1 MVQALGHGD
10 DSVLARIVRR
20 EKRSRE
26 QTRDGSRVQ
35 DIALLASLDHPWQEV
50 VLSIGDTE
58 DVDVEDPAPVL
69 DRLFQA
75 LVQNL
80 LDLLWAVGRANDGT
94 EYSLSFQE
102 FAALETPH
110 AELAERF
117 RAIAASDDPLN
128 PELCSGIVLAELNAA
143 ARGKWARRIRK
154 GLINRPH
161 PLRGISS
168 DMLSE
173 ENLVEVRE
181 MALHLVDYHQSFVR
195 RGQPNKSDQ
204 DMLLDGIANIYVEF
218 AKLDCLRYDLPHA
231 ENSRFIQFAYR
242 ALRPF
247 FGLTE
252 ASLKAISKRWK
263 RLKDANSEGAI

>member
-1 MVQALGHGD
+1 MSTEASSYSTDQLEH
-10 DSVLARIVRR
+10 LAAIIERAAPGVTV
-20 EKRSRE
+20 SRE
-26 QTRDGSRVQ
+26 DLKQ
-35 DIALLASLDHPWQEV
+35 H
-50 VLSIGDTE
+50 
-58 DVDVEDPAPVL
+58 
-69 DRLFQA
+69 
-75 LVQNL
+75 L

-94 EYSLSFQE
+94 EYSIAFQE
-102 FAALETPH
+102 FAALEPSH

-173 ENLVEVRE
+173 ENLAEVRE

-204 DMLLDGIANIYVEF
+204 NTLLDGIANIYVEF
-218 AKLDCLRYDLPHA
+218 AKLNCHRYDLPHA

-263 RLKDANSEGAI
+263 RLKDAHKKARHSPISG

>member
-1 MVQALGHGD
+1 M
-10 DSVLARIVRR
+10 
-20 EKRSRE
+20 
-26 QTRDGSRVQ
+26 GSRSSVSSSFTADQ
-35 DIALLASLDHPWQEV
+35 LEHLAAIIRCTTPGKTIDLHDLE
-50 VLSIGDTE
+50 E
-58 DVDVEDPAPVL
+58 
-69 DRLFQA
+69 R
-75 LVQNL
+75 L
-80 LDLLWAVGRANDGT
+80 LDLIRAVGRANDGT
-94 EYSLSFQE
+94 EYSIAFQE
-102 FAALETPH
+102 FAALEPSH

-181 MALHLVDYHQSFVR
+181 MALHLADYHQSFVR

-204 DMLLDGIANIYVEF
+204 NTLLDGIADIYVEF
-218 AKLDCLRYDLPHA
+218 AKLDCHRYDLPHA